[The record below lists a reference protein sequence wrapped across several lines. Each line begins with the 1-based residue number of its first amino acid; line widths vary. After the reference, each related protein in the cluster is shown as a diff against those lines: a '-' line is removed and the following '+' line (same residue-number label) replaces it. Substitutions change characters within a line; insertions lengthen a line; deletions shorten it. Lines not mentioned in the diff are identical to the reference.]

1 MGNKAPGVKYAKA
14 FEFFGRRSG
23 REPLFETITA
33 YGGGRHD
40 LAPELKW
47 YFCIRYLYTKNAF
60 IIHRH
65 LDVDWSSPETVVL
78 SLPEADQKTRHKQVV
93 TNRLVDC
100 ELPVPQYPLSW
111 IDRALP

>member
-1 MGNKAPGVKYAKA
+1 MDNKAPGVKYVKA

-47 YFCIRYLYTKNAF
+47 YFCIRDLYTKTRLLYTGTWIWIGLLGDGSVN
-60 IIHRH
+60 
-65 LDVDWSSPETVVL
+65 
-78 SLPEADQKTRHKQVV
+78 LPEADQKTRHEQVV

-100 ELPVPQYPLSW
+100 ELPVPRYPLSW